1 MKQSKLWMPCVA
13 MLCLVLSGCT
23 ANQKKEH
30 KTDYVSVKTI
40 RADAST
46 HIVGKNYEGTIEEED
61 GANVSFGV
69 IGNVIKVMA
78 EEGQFVRKGQAL
90 AEVDGQNVRNAH
102 EISAAT
108 LSQAED
114 AYRRLKDLYDKGTL
128 PEIKIVEME
137 TNLAKA
143 RAAEAISRKSV
154 GEIVLRAPFDGY
166 VASAGVHEGA
176 SVVPGMTGFRL
187 VKIDRVK
194 VRLSVPEKE
203 IGQVAVG
210 KLVTFTVNALGDS
223 IFFGKIV
230 SRGVTANPINHA
242 YGVKALV
249 DNRQHLLLPGM
260 VCKVR
265 LEKTEGDYTI
275 VIPQQ
280 AVQISGQDKFVW
292 TVREGKA
299 HRQPVVTGE
308 ILNEGVVIES
318 GLTTGD
324 IVITVGQNKVC
335 EGTSVKTEMQR
346 VPERSSTQGG
356 ANNRLSGKN

>member
-1 MKQSKLWMPCVA
+1 MTAAILTFCGTMKQFLLSLVA
-13 MLCLVLSGCT
+13 IICLLLSGCT
-23 ANQKKEH
+23 GVQKKNP
-30 KTDYVSVKTI
+30 KTDYISVKTI
-40 RADAST
+40 QAEAST
-46 HIVGKNYEGTIEEED
+46 HVIGKNYEGTVEEED

-69 IGNVIKVMA
+69 IGNVVRVMA
-78 EEGQFVRKGQAL
+78 EEGQFVKKGQAL

-128 PEIKIVEME
+128 PEIKMVEME

-154 GEIVLRAPFDGY
+154 GEIILRAPFDGY

-203 IGQVAVG
+203 IGQITVG
-210 KLVTFTVNALGDS
+210 QLVKFTVNALGDS
-223 IFFGKIV
+223 VFTGKIV

-249 DNRQHLLLPGM
+249 DNRRHLLLPGM
-260 VCKVR
+260 VCKVKT
-265 LEKTEGDYTI
+265 EKTEGDYTI

-292 TVREGKA
+292 TVCDGKA
-299 HRQPVVTGE
+299 HRQAVVTGD

-318 GLTTGD
+318 GLSSGD

-335 EGTSVKTEMQR
+335 EGTNVKSERLR
-346 VPERSSTQGG
+346 VGDHRSGI
-356 ANNRLSGKN
+356 N